1 MADLLPS
8 MLDAPTPG
16 HAKAR
21 DGGKPGLPFCAMR
34 VISHSSFRQLGPVL
48 LWAQEKEVGPTFSRD
63 GSTEYQG
70 VWLVQ
75 SPGAEVGLT
84 GLAPLRPGD
93 WVFMPR
99 GRRCQRFVPGT
110 RITSIGYIAGQPS
123 GGWFDSSGIVV
134 LRGCDALARATLRLR
149 RRIQAEAGD
158 QISMHSVLSEMRCPY
173 AAWLRIYAE
182 FHAWLAVVSETLIAH
197 GCSEHEEA
205 DVDRRIAMVL
215 EALDD
220 DPWAD
225 ERDPAGLA
233 RLAGMSRR
241 RLEQLFREQIG
252 SGVAEHRRRQQLRS
266 ASAALE
272 AGDQQIKQVARDLG
286 FASASAFSTWFRRQS
301 GRSPIAHRR
310 GQA

>member
-1 MADLLPS
+1 

-134 LRGCDALARATLRLR
+134 LRGCDALARATTRLL

-158 QISMHSVLSEMRCPY
+158 QLGMYSTCNEMRCTHG
-173 AAWLRIYAE
+173 AWLGIYAE
-182 FHAWLAVVSETLIAH
+182 FHAWLAVVSATLV
-197 GCSEHEEA
+197 GRGYSEHEEA
-205 DVDRRIAMVL
+205 DVDRRIATVL
-215 EALDD
+215 EALHN
-220 DPWAD
+220 DPWSAD
-225 ERDPAGLA
+225 CDPVRLA
-233 RLAGMSRR
+233 RLAGLSRR
-241 RLEQLFREQIG
+241 RLEQLFRAQIG
-252 SGVAEHRRRQQLRS
+252 SGVAEHRRRQQLHS
-266 ASAALE
+266 ACAALDST
-272 AGDQQIKQVARDLG
+272 AGQIKQIARELG
-286 FASASAFSTWFRRQS
+286 FASSSAFSTWFRRQT
-301 GRSPIAHRR
+301 GRSPIAHRQR
-310 GQA
+310 QD